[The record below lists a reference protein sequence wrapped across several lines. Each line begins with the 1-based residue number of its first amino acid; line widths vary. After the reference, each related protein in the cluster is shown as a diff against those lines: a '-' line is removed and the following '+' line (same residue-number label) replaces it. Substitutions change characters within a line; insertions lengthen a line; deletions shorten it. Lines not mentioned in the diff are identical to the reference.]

1 MINKIK
7 FPNYLNPYENK
18 NIIRLGNDYDGG
30 YLVDKESVLETE
42 ILISIGISY
51 DWTFEKDFFKL
62 NNCKISSY
70 DGTVGKNFFYAK
82 IKNRMKNI
90 LNKKSG
96 AYLIKTIWW
105 IILPFRFFIF
115 FNNFRLVNRKKHF
128 EMFVYENNKKLDI
141 DYFVHKNG
149 YSPKFVRFYEIIEKI
164 PSDKKIFLKIDI
176 EGDEYS
182 LLDSLTR
189 HQDRF
194 TSLVIEFHNLDKN
207 NYQILEEFIQ
217 KFNLT
222 LSHTHINIAGGF
234 NDDGMPKVIEL
245 TFVKNLKKEKKVEK
259 LPHLLD
265 MDTYPTDIKHEV
277 IF

>member
-1 MINKIK
+1 VIKKIK
-7 FPNYLNPYENK
+7 LPQYLNPYENK

-30 YLVDKESVLETE
+30 YLVDKETVLSSD
-42 ILISIGISY
+42 ILVSIGISY
-51 DWTFEKDFFKL
+51 DWSFEKDFYKL
-62 NNCKISSY
+62 NSCLIYSY
-70 DGTVGKNFFYAK
+70 DGSVGKKFFYAK
-82 IKNRMKNI
+82 IKNRIKNI
-90 LNKKSG
+90 FNKNSG
-96 AYLIKTIWW
+96 EYLIKTFWW

-115 FNNFRLVNRKKHF
+115 FNNFRLVNRKQHF

-149 YSPKFVRFYEIIEKI
+149 YSPKFIRFYEIIEKI

-176 EGDEYS
+176 EGEEYS
-182 LLDSLTR
+182 LLDSLIR
-189 HQDRF
+189 YQYRF
-194 TSLVIEFHNLDKN
+194 NSLVIEFHNLDKN
-207 NYQILEEFIQ
+207 NYKILEEFIQ

-234 NDDGMPKVIEL
+234 NDDVMPKVIEL

-265 MDTYPTDIKHEV
+265 MDTYPTNIKHEV

>member
-189 HQDRF
+189 YQNRF

-234 NDDGMPKVIEL
+234 NDYGMPKVIEL

>member
-1 MINKIK
+1 MIKKIK
-7 FPNYLNPYENK
+7 LPQYLNPYENK

-30 YLVDKESVLETE
+30 YLVDKETVLSSD
-42 ILISIGISY
+42 ILVSIGISY
-51 DWTFEKDFFKL
+51 DWSFEKDFYKL
-62 NNCKISSY
+62 NSCLIYSY
-70 DGTVGKNFFYAK
+70 DGSVGKKFFYAK
-82 IKNRMKNI
+82 IKNRIKNI
-90 LNKKSG
+90 FNKNSG
-96 AYLIKTIWW
+96 EYLIKTFWW

-115 FNNFRLVNRKKHF
+115 FNNFRLVNRKQHF

-149 YSPKFVRFYEIIEKI
+149 YSPKFIRFYEIIEKI

-176 EGDEYS
+176 EGEEYS
-182 LLDSLTR
+182 LLDSLIR
-189 HQDRF
+189 YQYRF
-194 TSLVIEFHNLDKN
+194 NSLVIEFHNLDKN
-207 NYQILEEFIQ
+207 NYKILEEFIQ

-234 NDDGMPKVIEL
+234 NDDVMPKVIEL

-265 MDTYPTDIKHEV
+265 MDTYPTNIKHEV

>member
-62 NNCKISSY
+62 NSCKISSY
-70 DGTVGKNFFYAK
+70 DGTVGKNFFYEK
-82 IKNRMKNI
+82 IKKRMKNI

-115 FNNFRLVNRKKHF
+115 FNNFRLVNRKKHY

-149 YSPKFVRFYEIIEKI
+149 YSPKFIRFCKIIEKI

-182 LLDSLTR
+182 LLDSLIR
-189 HQDRF
+189 YQDRF

>member
-62 NNCKISSY
+62 NNCKISTY

-115 FNNFRLVNRKKHF
+115 FNNFRLVNRKKHY

-149 YSPKFVRFYEIIEKI
+149 YSPKFIRFCFKSVFYCIRKLQRKEKNKKIKKDCFREEGERRTLAYNIDVIWDDDFSDNPI
-164 PSDKKIFLKIDI
+164 PS
-176 EGDEYS
+176 
-182 LLDSLTR
+182 
-189 HQDRF
+189 
-194 TSLVIEFHNLDKN
+194 
-207 NYQILEEFIQ
+207 
-217 KFNLT
+217 
-222 LSHTHINIAGGF
+222 
-234 NDDGMPKVIEL
+234 KV
-245 TFVKNLKKEKKVEK
+245 K
-259 LPHLLD
+259 L
-265 MDTYPTDIKHEV
+265 I
-277 IF
+277 

>member
-149 YSPKFVRFYEIIEKI
+149 YSPKFIRFYEIIEKI

>member
-1 MINKIK
+1 MIKKIK
-7 FPNYLNPYENK
+7 LPQYLNPYENK
-18 NIIRLGNDYDGG
+18 KIIRLGNDYDGG
-30 YLVDKESVLETE
+30 YLVDKETVLSSDV
-42 ILISIGISY
+42 LVSIGISY
-51 DWTFEKDFFKL
+51 DWSFEKDFYKL
-62 NNCKISSY
+62 NSCLIYSY
-70 DGTVGKNFFYAK
+70 DGSVGKKFFYAK
-82 IKNRMKNI
+82 IKNRIKNI
-90 LNKKSG
+90 FNKNSG
-96 AYLIKTIWW
+96 EYLIKTIWW

-115 FNNFRLVNRKKHF
+115 FNNFRLVNRKQHF

-149 YSPKFVRFYEIIEKI
+149 YSPKFIRFYEIIEKI

-176 EGDEYS
+176 EGEEYS
-182 LLDSLTR
+182 LLDSLIR
-189 HQDRF
+189 YQYRF

-245 TFVKNLKKEKKVEK
+245 TFVKNLIKEKKVEK